1 MTAGSFLEG
10 KLLRLQADGWI
21 SVRGHTSAL
30 LTPITELPPSLP
42 PDTEAVGERAGGAYL
57 AMDFRVARLIWSAKV

>member
-10 KLLRLQADGWI
+10 KLLRPQANRWI

-30 LTPITELPPSLP
+30 LTTYNRAPPQSLP

-57 AMDFRVARLIWSAKV
+57 AMDFRVARLI